1 MSHVPTTLPTI
12 ERLIS
17 RIASADRS
25 NQREIRLTIQE
36 GRDLAIEL
44 SLLTTKMASTLLNI
58 ETSLANIKTDSVVK
72 VDVSGGK
79 F

>member
-36 GRDLAIEL
+36 GRDLAVEL

-58 ETSLANIKTDSVVK
+58 ETSLANLKNDSVVK
-72 VDVSGGK
+72 IDVTGGK